1 MSYLSLLQEGTTA
14 GSNHNRPGLEL
25 LSFQCFE
32 FSFQYEALRIKYGK
46 LRDEYNKSRSKTK
59 EKLVEYLEKDAG
71 VKVPELHGRLKAFRA
86 SVSSKHCV
94 SQYSL

>member
-1 MSYLSLLQEGTTA
+1 MF
-14 GSNHNRPGLEL
+14 SN
-25 LSFQCFE
+25 F
-32 FSFQYEALRIKYGK
+32 FQYEALRIKYGE
-46 LRDEYNKSRSKTK
+46 LRDEYNNSRSENK

-71 VKVPELHGRLKAFRA
+71 VKVTELHERLKAFRA

>member
-1 MSYLSLLQEGTTA
+1 MFSI
-14 GSNHNRPGLEL
+14 
-25 LSFQCFE
+25 
-32 FSFQYEALRIKYGK
+32 SFQYEALRIKYGK
-46 LRDEYNKSRSKTK
+46 LRDEYNISRSETK

-71 VKVPELHGRLKAFRA
+71 MKVTEFHERLKAFRA